1 MPMSMCMYSTMV
13 ILAQGLVSCG
23 AKRLKHQDYT
33 HQYTDYGNGRPRRGT
48 LQAGSR
54 VQGAWTRLNKAVR
67 DYMELKA
74 ELPAPAVWPV
84 CMRMCTHPR
93 SISGKP

>member
-1 MPMSMCMYSTMV
+1 MSMCMYSTMV

-33 HQYTDYGNGRPRRGT
+33 HQYTDTETDAGR
-48 LQAGSR
+48 SS
-54 VQGAWTRLNKAVR
+54 VQGAGCMPAWTRLNKAVR

>member
-23 AKRLKHQDYT
+23 AKRLKHQKIT
-33 HQYTDYGNGRPRRGT
+33 PIYGLRKRTTSTRDAP
-48 LQAGSR
+48 SR

>member
-23 AKRLKHQDYT
+23 AKRLKHQKIYT
-33 HQYTDYGNGRPRRGT
+33 NRYGLRKRTRDAPGT
-48 LQAGSR
+48 R

-67 DYMELKA
+67 DST
-74 ELPAPAVWPV
+74 W
-84 CMRMCTHPR
+84 
-93 SISGKP
+93 S

>member
-33 HQYTDYGNGRPRRGT
+33 HQYTDYGNGRGT
-48 LQAGSR
+48 LQRQGAGCMP
-54 VQGAWTRLNKAVR
+54 AWTRLNKAVR

>member
-23 AKRLKHQDYT
+23 AKRLKHQKIT
-33 HQYTDYGNGRPRRGT
+33 HQSIRITETDAGR
-48 LQAGSR
+48 SR

>member
-33 HQYTDYGNGRPRRGT
+33 HQYTNNIRIRKRTRDAP
-48 LQAGSR
+48 ASR
-54 VQGAWTRLNKAVR
+54 VQGQCRVHASMDQAK
-67 DYMELKA
+67 
-74 ELPAPAVWPV
+74 
-84 CMRMCTHPR
+84 
-93 SISGKP
+93 